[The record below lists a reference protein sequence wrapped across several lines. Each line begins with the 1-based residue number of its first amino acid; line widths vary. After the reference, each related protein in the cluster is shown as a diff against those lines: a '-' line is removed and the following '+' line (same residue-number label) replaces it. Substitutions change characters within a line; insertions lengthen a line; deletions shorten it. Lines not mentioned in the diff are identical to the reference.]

1 MKRRLSLVLA
11 AAMVAASLAACG
23 GSSSSTATTAAPAA
37 PAETQAAAAETEAPA
52 ATEAAAAETEAP
64 AAEGGFA
71 DTIVFARPADPA
83 DMDPTIGDDTYSTR
97 MYHSIIPG
105 LVQVDKDGQII
116 PDLAESW
123 EVSDDGLTWTFHL
136 HPGLKFAD
144 GSDVS
149 IEDWQFTF
157 DRAKNTEESYWKY
170 TAEPIVSVE
179 GDSETVIITI
189 AEENPAFLSYLTL
202 FNMGLQSKAHF
213 DELGGSYDNAW
224 PLGAGAYY
232 VTEWAHDQYVT
243 MDANPY
249 YYKEGYPKTP
259 HVKFVTVGED
269 NSRVMMLQ
277 SSGSDRIDLM
287 SDLPFSSAAVTDAI
301 DGVSVVEWPSTQQ
314 RYLVLNNQA
323 NPAFADVKVRQA
335 LMMGTDFQQL
345 IDMCLYG
352 YGQRSNSFLS
362 PKQLGYN
369 TKLPEYTYD
378 VEGAKALLA
387 EAGYPDGFD
396 VTFTL
401 RAGNALFEQIGTIIQ
416 DQWSK
421 IGVRVNIE
429 SMDNAALRELQN
441 NMELD
446 MVIGTW
452 TDDMPDPSQLTQYLL
467 DYETNH
473 GFYTNWKSD
482 ACNELFAQAS
492 KEMDDA
498 ARYELYDQIQQIC
511 HDEVALPSLF
521 NANEIVAQRDA
532 VNGFIQTPYGQ
543 YVLEDVTI
551 AE

>member
-1 MKRRLSLVLA
+1 MKRKLSLVLA
-11 AAMVAASLAACG
+11 AVMVVGSLAACG
-23 GSSSSTATTAAPAA
+23 GSSQPAATTAAP
-37 PAETQAAAAETEAPA
+37 APA
-52 ATEAAAAETEAP
+52 ATEAAAQTEAAAPAETEAAETE
-64 AAEGGFA
+64 AAAPEAGGFK
-71 DTIVFARPADPA
+71 DTIVIARAEDPM
-83 DMDPTIGDDTYSTR
+83 DLDPTIGDDTASSR
-97 MYHSIIPG
+97 MYHTIVPG
-105 LVQVDKDGQII
+105 LVQVDKDGQIA

-123 EVSDDGLTWTFHL
+123 EVSDDGLVWTFHL
-136 HPGLKFAD
+136 HPGLKFSD
-144 GSDVS
+144 GTDVT

-157 DRAKNTEESYWKY
+157 DRAKNREESYWKY

-179 GDSETVIITI
+179 GDNETVIITI

-224 PLGAGAYY
+224 PVGAGAYY
-232 VTEWAHDQYVT
+232 VTEWAHDEYIT
-243 MDANPY
+243 LEANPY
-249 YYKEGYPKTP
+249 YYKEGFPKTP
-259 HVKFVTVGED
+259 HLKFETVSED
-269 NSRVMMLQ
+269 NSRMMMLQ
-277 SSGSDRIDLM
+277 AGEIDIM
-287 SDLPFSSAAVTDAI
+287 VDLPFSSAATLDAA

-314 RYLVLNNQA
+314 RYLVLNNEA

-352 YGQRSNSFLS
+352 YGQKSNSFLS

-421 IGVRVNIE
+421 IGVRVNVE
-429 SMDNAALRELQN
+429 SMDSAALRELQN
-441 NMELD
+441 DMKLD
-446 MVIGTW
+446 MVVGTW

-482 ACNELFAQAS
+482 ACNELFAEAS

-498 ARYELYDQIQQIC
+498 KRYELYDQIQEIC

-521 NANEIVAQRDA
+521 NANEIVGQRDA
-532 VNGFIQTPYGQ
+532 VTGFIQTPYGQ
-543 YVLEDVTI
+543 YIFEDVTV

>member
-1 MKRRLSLVLA
+1 MKRKLSLVLA
-11 AAMVAASLAACG
+11 AVMVAGSLAACG
-23 GSSSSTATTAAPAA
+23 GSSQPAATTAAPAA
-37 PAETQAAAAETEAPA
+37 TEATAAE
-52 ATEAAAAETEAP
+52 TEAAAAETEAA
-64 AAEGGFA
+64 AAETEAAAPEAGGFK
-71 DTIVFARPADPA
+71 DTIKFARPADPA
-83 DMDPTIGDDTYSTR
+83 DLDPTIGDDTYSTR

-105 LVQVDKDGQII
+105 LVQVDANGEIV

-123 EVSDDGLTWTFHL
+123 EVSEDGLTWTFHL
-136 HPGLKFAD
+136 RPGLKFAD
-144 GSDVS
+144 GSDVT
-149 IEDWQFTF
+149 IEDWQFSF

-179 GDSETVIITI
+179 GDNETVIITI
-189 AEENPAFLSYLTL
+189 AEENPAFLAYLTL

-213 DELGGSYDNAW
+213 DELGGTYDGGW

-232 VTEWAHDQYVT
+232 VTEWAHDQYVAL
-243 MDANPY
+243 DANPY

-259 HVKFVTVGED
+259 HVRFETVGED
-269 NSRVMMLQ
+269 NSRTMMLQ
-277 SSGSDRIDLM
+277 GGEIDIM
-287 SDLPFSSAAVTDAI
+287 SDLPFSSAAVTDAA

-314 RYLVLNNQA
+314 RYLVLNNEA

-352 YGQRSNSFLS
+352 FGQKSNSFLS

-369 TKLPEYTYD
+369 TSLPEYTYD

-441 NMELD
+441 EMKLE

-482 ACNELFAQAS
+482 ACNELFAEAS

-498 ARYELYDQIQQIC
+498 KRYELYNQIQEIC

-532 VNGFIQTPYGQ
+532 LTGFVQTPYGQ
-543 YVLEDVTI
+543 YILEDVTV